1 MNAQKMAPKS
11 HRKAL
16 AGVNCEVGGA
26 SWTYSGERGVPV
38 PLAEAGGVPVDD
50 DEDEEDDGDVI
61 CDKREVDSGDAV
73 DVGAGDDV
81 EVSDDVVAVEAGA
94 VDGDVDADSEDA
106 GGVPAKLNPCPRR
119 STTQSLLLTFAATS
133 PSLPSL
139 ANAST
144 YTAHARSS
152 PTSPLITLSPEPS
165 PPSGSRPSAKT
176 SYHLARPA
184 TSPSASRAFRS
195 SRCFSMLSDPGSA
208 ERDVSSAAMRDW
220 KAVRGASSDE
230 G

>member
-1 MNAQKMAPKS
+1 MTIENTVNKMNAQNMAPRS

-38 PLAEAGGVPVDD
+38 PLAEAGGVPADE
-50 DEDEEDDGDVI
+50 DEDEEDEGDVI
-61 CDKREVDSGDAV
+61 WDRSEVDSGDAV
-73 DVGAGDDV
+73 DEGAGDDAV
-81 EVSDDVVAVEAGA
+81 VSDDVVAVVEAGA
-94 VDGDVDADSEDA
+94 VDGDVDADSEEA

-144 YTAHARSS
+144 
-152 PTSPLITLSPEPS
+152 
-165 PPSGSRPSAKT
+165 
-176 SYHLARPA
+176 
-184 TSPSASRAFRS
+184 
-195 SRCFSMLSDPGSA
+195 
-208 ERDVSSAAMRDW
+208 
-220 KAVRGASSDE
+220 
-230 G
+230 